1 MSEFTCSEHAVR
13 ICRPKKRNTGN
24 QRRKRGNIYFC
35 LELELKDTSTQGHRS
50 PGVLNKST
58 QINEKNVVTPT
69 LEHSSA
75 IQGK

>member
-1 MSEFTCSEHAVR
+1 MFWALHTYTQAEKNAILE
-13 ICRPKKRNTGN
+13 INPKMR
-24 QRRKRGNIYFC
+24 NIYFC
-35 LELELKDTSTQGHRS
+35 LELDLKDTSTQGHRS